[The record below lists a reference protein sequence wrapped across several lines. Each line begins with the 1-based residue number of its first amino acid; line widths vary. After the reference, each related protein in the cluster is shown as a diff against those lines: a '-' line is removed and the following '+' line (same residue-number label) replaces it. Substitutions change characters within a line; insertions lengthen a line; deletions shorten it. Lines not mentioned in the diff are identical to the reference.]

1 MISRWDLITLKIKRN
16 DYLANEIALVSL
28 ITVTFT

>member
-1 MISRWDLITLKIKRN
+1 MISLWDLVKQKIKIN
-16 DYLANEIALVSL
+16 NYFANEIALVSL

>member
-1 MISRWDLITLKIKRN
+1 MISRWDLITYKIKRN
-16 DYLANEIALVSL
+16 DYFANEIALVSL